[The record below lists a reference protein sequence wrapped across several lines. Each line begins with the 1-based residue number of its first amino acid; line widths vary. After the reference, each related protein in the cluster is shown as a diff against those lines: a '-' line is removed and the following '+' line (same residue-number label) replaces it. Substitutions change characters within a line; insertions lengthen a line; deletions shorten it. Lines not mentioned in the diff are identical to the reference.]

1 MRCTK
6 CHYLSF
12 EPEPRC
18 KNCGHDLS
26 IDEMELDLAPV
37 ERDALADF
45 DLDLSGDHTGSGSRA
60 STAPTRSRAR
70 EYDGGVATMTPP
82 AMAKPVAKP
91 APQVVRASAPMTAPI
106 MTTELPLF
114 VRDMADDEE
123 DLTPL
128 VKVPARPRPPLAV
141 RKATPDPAKLRAR
154 YAPVAHERDLLDD
167 VEDVTYAPI
176 APTAMHSEPALYP
189 TEEPAAFAPYMTD
202 SADTV
207 SMGTRVGAA
216 VIDMAVLGGV
226 AAVTIAFT
234 LRVAELPFAQV
245 ATLPILPLLAF
256 FALIGV
262 GYEIMFTAANGQTI
276 GKMLMGLRVV
286 SDEDADRV
294 SLRQATV
301 RALLMLPLGA
311 GLVAAFSETGL
322 AVHDR
327 VAHTRVVQA

>member
-26 IDEMELDLAPV
+26 IDEMELDLAPA
-37 ERDALADF
+37 ERDVLADF
-45 DLDLSGDHTGSGSRA
+45 DLDLSHGRHDGAGRVGTEDGGSWRRDSG
-60 STAPTRSRAR
+60 
-70 EYDGGVATMTPP
+70 GGVATMTPP
-82 AMAKPVAKP
+82 AMPKP
-91 APQVVRASAPMTAPI
+91 AVKVAPPAARAAAPMTAPI

-154 YAPVAHERDLLDD
+154 YAPVAHERDLLDSA
-167 VEDVTYAPI
+167 EDVTDAPV
-176 APTAMHSEPALYP
+176 APTGMHREPVLYP
-189 TEEPAAFAPYMTD
+189 TEEPAAFAPY
-202 SADTV
+202 SAATV
-207 SMGTRVGAA
+207 SMGARVGAA
-216 VIDMAVLGGV
+216 VIDLAVLGSV

-234 LRVAELPFAQV
+234 LRVVELPFAQV

-256 FALIGV
+256 FALVGI

-286 SDEDADRV
+286 SDEDEDRV

-311 GLVAAFSETGL
+311 GVVAAFSGTGL

-327 VAHTRVVQA
+327 MAHTRVVQA

>member
-37 ERDALADF
+37 ERDMLADF
-45 DLDLSGDHTGSGSRA
+45 DLDLSGDHSGSSSRVSAERSGSRM
-60 STAPTRSRAR
+60 RG
-70 EYDGGVATMTPP
+70 YDGGVATMTPP
-82 AMAKPVAKP
+82 AMPKP
-91 APQVVRASAPMTAPI
+91 AVRVAPPAARAAAPMTAPI

-154 YAPVAHERDLLDD
+154 YAPVAHERDLLDSA
-167 VEDVTYAPI
+167 EDVTYAPV
-176 APTAMHSEPALYP
+176 APTGMHREPVLYP
-189 TEEPAAFAPYMTD
+189 TEGPAASAP
-202 SADTV
+202 SAIVSTV
-207 SMGTRVGAA
+207 SMGARVGAA
-216 VIDMAVLGGV
+216 AIDLAVLGSV

-234 LRVAELPFAQV
+234 LRVVELPFAQV

-256 FALIGV
+256 FALVGI

-286 SDEDADRV
+286 SDEDEDRV

-311 GLVAAFSETGL
+311 GVVAAFSGTGL

-327 VAHTRVVQA
+327 MAHTRVVQA

>member
-37 ERDALADF
+37 ERDMLADF
-45 DLDLSGDHTGSGSRA
+45 DLDLSGNHSDSNHRAGTGSGG
-60 STAPTRSRAR
+60 SRAR
-70 EYDGGVATMTPP
+70 AYDSGVATMTPP
-82 AMAKPVAKP
+82 AMAKPVAAV
-91 APQVVRASAPMTAPI
+91 APPVARAAAPMTAPI

-154 YAPVAHERDLLDD
+154 YAPVTHERDLLDD
-167 VEDVTYAPI
+167 VEDVTYAPV

-189 TEEPAAFAPYMTD
+189 TEEPAAFAPYQT
-202 SADTV
+202 APATTV
-207 SMGTRVGAA
+207 SMSTRIGAA
-216 VIDMAVLGGV
+216 MLDLAVLGSV
-226 AAVTIAFT
+226 AAVTIMFT
-234 LRVAELPFAQV
+234 LRVVELPVAQV
-245 ATLPILPLLAF
+245 MTLPVLPLLAF
-256 FALIGV
+256 FALIGI

-276 GKMLMGLRVV
+276 GKMVMGLRVV
-286 SDEDADRV
+286 SDEDEDRV
-294 SLRQATV
+294 SFRQATV

-311 GLVAAFSETGL
+311 GLVAAFSGSGQ

-327 VAHTRVVQA
+327 MAHTRVVQA

>member
-37 ERDALADF
+37 ERDVIADF
-45 DLDLSGDHTGSGSRA
+45 DLDLSIGRHSG
-60 STAPTRSRAR
+60 
-70 EYDGGVATMTPP
+70 GGVATMTPP
-82 AMAKPVAKP
+82 AMPKPVAKV
-91 APQVVRASAPMTAPI
+91 APVAAPMTAPI
-106 MTTELPLF
+106 LTTELPLF
-114 VRDMADDEE
+114 VRDMADDDE

-154 YAPVAHERDLLDD
+154 YAPVAHERDLLDS
-167 VEDVTYAPI
+167 VEDLTPAPV
-176 APTAMHSEPALYP
+176 APARMYREPVLYSA
-189 TEEPAAFAPYMTD
+189 EEPAAFTAHSAAP
-202 SADTV
+202 SATV
-207 SMGTRVGAA
+207 SMGARIVAA
-216 VIDMAVLGGV
+216 MLDMGVLGSV
-226 AAVTIAFT
+226 AAVTITLT
-234 LRVAELPFAQV
+234 LRVVELPLAQV
-245 ATLPILPLLAF
+245 MTLPILPLLAF

-276 GKMLMGLRVV
+276 GKMVTGLRVV
-286 SDEDADRV
+286 SDEDEDRV
-294 SLRQATV
+294 SFRQATV
-301 RALLMLPLGA
+301 RALVMLPLGA
-311 GLVAAFSETGL
+311 GVVAAFSETGQ

-327 VAHTRVVQA
+327 MAHTRVVQA